1 MDGQGTASP
10 SGLLDSGASTP
21 PATTAPTPGAA
32 APPPTGT
39 VIDASS
45 GVSGEWY
52 GGMSEE
58 YRNEPTIQSFKNIDG
73 LAKSYLESRKMM
85 GSMVKLPGE
94 DATPDEI
101 SKVYNKLGRPETAD
115 GYEIKAPTIKNEAGE
130 EIPIFNL
137 DESAAA
143 SARES
148 FHKLNLTPTQVQGV
162 MELYG
167 QQRIADMGDAQ
178 GLAEQ
183 EQIRMAEESE
193 STLRQEWGDKYDIN
207 LSIARKA
214 AEKFDIM
221 EDVKELGLGNSAQ
234 VIKML
239 HTLSDHIGEAK
250 LTGDFSASGGGFEET
265 LESIDR
271 KMNEIGRGH
280 QDYAK
285 LNQQRINLYKQ
296 RYSNQ

>member
-1 MDGQGTASP
+1 MEDQGTAGS
-10 SGLLDSGASTP
+10 SGLLDSAPSATPAPSGAP
-21 PATTAPTPGAA
+21 APTGP
-32 APPPTGT
+32 
-39 VIDASS
+39 VIDTGS

-85 GSMVKLPGE
+85 GSMIKLPGE

-101 SKVYNKLGRPETAD
+101 SKVYNRLGRPETAD
-115 GYEIKAPTIKNEAGE
+115 GYELKAPTVTNEAGE
-130 EIPIFNL
+130 EIPIFEL
-137 DESAAA
+137 DEQATAK
-143 SARES
+143 ARES
-148 FHKLNLTPTQVQGV
+148 FHKLNLTPSQVQGV

-178 GLAEQ
+178 GMAEQ
-183 EQIRMAEESE
+183 EQVRMAEESE
-193 STLRQEWGDKYDIN
+193 STLRHEWGDKYDVN

-214 AEKFDIM
+214 AEKFGIM

-239 HTLSDHIGEAK
+239 HTLSEHIGEAK
-250 LTGDFSASGGGFEET
+250 LTGDFSQAGGGFEET
-265 LESIDR
+265 IASIDK
-271 KMNEIGRGH
+271 KMAELGKGH
-280 QDYAK
+280 PDYAK
-285 LNQQRINLYKQ
+285 LNMQRINAFKQ
-296 RYSNQ
+296 RYPNT